1 MSSEP
6 LALAISGLSHRYGDR
21 AALRDVSFSVAPAS
35 ITALLGP
42 NGSGKTTLFRIV
54 TTMLPTEAGLVS
66 IFGHDVVREADAVRR
81 SIGVVFQSPALD
93 ERLTVKENLRTHGQL
108 YGLRG
113 GNLTSRTDAALDL
126 VALRARS
133 GDLVGTL
140 SGGLRRRV
148 EIAKALLT
156 QPRLLI
162 LDEPSTG
169 LDPGARREIWD
180 HLQCLRDDH
189 GTTVLLTTHLMN
201 EAEESDAV
209 AVLHEG
215 QMVAR
220 GAPREL
226 IAEVGG
232 DVILVTG
239 HDVETLAQDIRAR
252 FNQRVDVVNGYVRIE
267 RDEGRAFISELV
279 DAFADRIE
287 GVSLGKPTLED
298 VFLHH
303 TGQRWN

>member
-6 LALAISGLSHRYGDR
+6 RALAITGLSHRYGDR
-21 AALRDVSFSVAPAS
+21 SALRDLSFSVEPAT

-54 TTMLPTEAGLVS
+54 TTMLPIQAGAVS
-66 IFGHDVVREADAVRR
+66 IFGHDVAREPDAVRR
-81 SIGVVFQSPALD
+81 SIGVVFQAPALD
-93 ERLTVKENLRTHGQL
+93 ERLTVTENLRTHGRL
-108 YGLRG
+108 YGFR
-113 GNLTSRTDAALDL
+113 SRHLKPRIHEALDL
-126 VALRARS
+126 VALEGRAS
-133 GDLVGTL
+133 DLVGTL

-169 LDPGARREIWD
+169 LDPGARRELWG
-180 HLQCLRDDH
+180 HLQHLRNSL

-201 EAEESDAV
+201 EAEESDTV

-226 IAEVGG
+226 TAEVGG
-232 DVILVTG
+232 DVILVTAP
-239 HDVETLAQDIRAR
+239 DVEALARDIRSR
-252 FNQRVDVVNGYVRIE
+252 FDQPVDVVNGYVRIE
-267 RDEGRAFISELV
+267 RPEGHAFVSELV

-287 GVSLGKPTLED
+287 GVNLGKPTLED